1 MLQSRNL
8 ADSSDP
14 DVAENRMELA
24 RELRDLLRR
33 LDLIRAIGRCQP
45 RQFTGEIEHDRFT
58 SWPAGWRLLGY
69 HGGLTGDA
77 QRARHP
83 LGTQPR
89 DGDEINTRH
98 TNEKYLPGASLPEK
112 LVATNDIAEAVRDA
126 DVVVMGI
133 PSQNFRKVLEEV
145 KKHIR
150 AWVPVISL
158 TKGLELDT
166 GMRMTE
172 IISEVLPGHPVGVL
186 TGPNLAR
193 EIMAGQAAASVIAM
207 EDEIIVRE
215 LQKVFQS
222 GLFRVYTNTDVI
234 GCELGG
240 VLKNIIAIAVGMG
253 DGQGAGDNTRSA
265 LITRG
270 LAEVTRLGVAMGG
283 RPETFAGLAGMG
295 DMIAT
300 CTSPQSRNRHVG
312 VELGKGRDMQD
323 IIDEMVMVA
332 EGAKSAPAVMAL
344 AEKYAVEMPIAS
356 DVFRVVSGD
365 SNASR
370 AFRGLLRVTAG
381 AESEPG

>member
-1 MLQSRNL
+1 MQQLKVGVLGGGSWGTTVASLMTRNVPVVL
-8 ADSSDP
+8 WARNADT
-14 DVAENRMELA
+14 VK
-24 RELRDLLRR
+24 
-33 LDLIRAIGRCQP
+33 
-45 RQFTGEIEHDRFT
+45 
-58 SWPAGWRLLGY
+58 
-69 HGGLTGDA
+69 
-77 QRARHP
+77 
-83 LGTQPR
+83 
-89 DGDEINTRH
+89 EINEQRS
-98 TNEKYLPGASLPEK
+98 NETYLPGAALPEK
-112 LVATNDIAEAVRDA
+112 LVATNDIGECVSGA

-133 PSQNFRKVLEEV
+133 PSQNFRAVLEEV
-145 KKHIR
+145 KHHIR

-166 GMRMTE
+166 RMRMTE
-172 IISEVLPGHPVGVL
+172 IINEVLPGHPVGVL

-207 EDEIIVRE
+207 EDEIIVKE
-215 LQKVFQS
+215 LQTVFKS

-283 RPETFAGLAGMG
+283 RAETFAGLAGMG

-312 VELGKGRDMQD
+312 IELGKGRSMQE

-344 AEKYAVEMPIAS
+344 AEQYGVEMPIAS
-356 DVFRVVSGD
+356 DVYRVLSGD

-370 AFRGLLRVTAG
+370 AFRGLLRVEAK

>member
-1 MLQSRNL
+1 MQQLKVGVLGGGSWGTTVASLMTRNVPVTL
-8 ADSSDP
+8 W
-14 DVAENRMELA
+14 A
-24 RELRDLLRR
+24 RNPETVR
-33 LDLIRAIGRCQP
+33 
-45 RQFTGEIEHDRFT
+45 
-58 SWPAGWRLLGY
+58 
-69 HGGLTGDA
+69 
-77 QRARHP
+77 
-83 LGTQPR
+83 
-89 DGDEINTRH
+89 EINEQH
-98 TNEKYLPGASLPEK
+98 SNETYLPGAVLPEK
-112 LVATNDIAEAVRDA
+112 LVATNDIGECVSEA

-133 PSQNFRKVLEEV
+133 PSQNFRTVLEEV
-145 KKHIR
+145 EKHMR

-166 GMRMTE
+166 RMRMTE
-172 IISEVLPGHPVGVL
+172 IINAVLPGHPVGVL

-193 EIMAGQAAASVIAM
+193 EIMAWQAAASVIAM
-207 EDEIIVRE
+207 EDEIIVKE
-215 LQKVFQS
+215 LQNVFKS

-283 RPETFAGLAGMG
+283 RAETFAGLAGMG

-312 VELGKGRDMQD
+312 IELGKGRSMQE

-344 AEKYAVEMPIAS
+344 AEQHGVEMPIAR
-356 DVFRVVSGD
+356 DVYRVLSGD

-370 AFRGLLRVTAG
+370 AFRGLLRVEAR